1 MSPITKIIIA
11 ALTLGAVQAAPQ
23 PYNNRAASTTS
34 ATATVTSVA
43 PPAAT
48 SNTDSLFNDLFDAPT
63 AIKRFQRL
71 LTQGKVLFTGDA
83 LRKVIVFP
91 FDSNTPPPA
100 GAKGG
105 VAVSAVSTR
114 NLKTLVHT
122 NILPTPLTASP
133 SGPTSASAL
142 LSVSSTP
149 AASTRPTCTH
159 APPSS

>member
-122 NILPTPLTASP
+122 NILPRTLTASP
-133 SGPTSASAL
+133 S
-142 LSVSSTP
+142 
-149 AASTRPTCTH
+149 
-159 APPSS
+159 